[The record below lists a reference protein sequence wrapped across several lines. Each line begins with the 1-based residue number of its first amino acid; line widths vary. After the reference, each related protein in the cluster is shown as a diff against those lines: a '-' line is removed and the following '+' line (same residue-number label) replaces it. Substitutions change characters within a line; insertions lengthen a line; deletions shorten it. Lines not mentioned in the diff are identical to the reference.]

1 MNLLKSQNRIVELM
15 ERFVNQV
22 KKFTV
27 ISRTDINKVAETI
40 MIPLFAEIYGYKNL
54 ENLNYTKRTNYEG
67 IDLGDETARVAFQ
80 ITSTSGSEKIKD
92 TLEKFVDE
100 KYKLYEKYDRLI
112 IYILTEKKKNQGSGH
127 KEIIQGKFQFDK
139 DKDIID
145 YQDLLK
151 EISNLQIDKV
161 RKIESIL
168 EANFGETRTAPEREV
183 ADKVQQII
191 NENIKLFVGRSEE
204 IKTLDKFL
212 NKNSNGTRIVIG
224 GAGFG
229 KTSLLAN
236 WIQLQENKKY
246 FIAYHFFSQRYD
258 ITRSVKNA
266 YRHLLQQLYTYY
278 DELIYQQL
286 PNDEQ
291 QLRETLYYLLR
302 ENGAR
307 KDKPLV
313 IVLDSLDEAAN
324 PFEPPFPT
332 PLPENVFVIVSAR
345 AEEGEKPEYLS
356 SWIDNGEPISLNRL
370 PKEAIAD
377 WLKQAGEG
385 ELAIFAD
392 DIQFVKQ
399 LDEITQGFPLY
410 LHFLVQELI
419 QAQQLGQDVQTI
431 LQHSPKGF
439 KDYVQKQ
446 FKQLA
451 QVEEIRGHKEVR
463 ELFALLSVGLGAF
476 SQDDI
481 LALTNLNEWDL
492 VALPWQVTRWF
503 SIQIGFYSFTHPLL
517 ANEFQGV
524 LKSQISLVKAN
535 LIQYCSNWQ
544 ENQSRY
550 ALRHYAEHLRDQK
563 RWEDLYAIARNKTF
577 ASCQQKKLPDEPDL
591 PLTTIQT
598 ALLGAAKEDKA
609 GKMAEF
615 LLLHAQQLIDTKSI
629 ESPLDALQTGSLT
642 RALTLADMYEMN
654 SCILWYLLIIWDL
667 KEKNREEEARKTL
680 VQLQNKNNLHHL
692 SDWAGEYAAYL
703 LIYAC
708 EISQAAICV
717 LQNQILDYRSQLT
730 LCKNLIE
737 RDYLKTA
744 LNVAQSIDIKLD
756 QKIALGEVAIAFAK
770 VGDITTALSIIDDF
784 QNQWEVWLGKI
795 AIGISLVGEFDK
807 SLEIAQQLDTVE
819 RSKTLGV
826 IANILAIEGNQ
837 RSESIFNRAIQTA
850 LEITNK
856 RQQIRTI
863 WEICHSNAK
872 NINKN
877 AARVALDKAL
887 YVTQEIKYQTKLELE
902 YEIGEIAAVISL
914 TGDYSKALELINSIE
929 NINVNSSALVKIV
942 KAVAKDGNFPLAL
955 KIATEITDDVEKARA
970 LGKIVKAMAR
980 AGDFNTAL
988 DTLQQIRNLAEYTW
1002 IIVDI
1007 AVIVAETGD
1016 FTKALEVIDKIPSVD
1031 YTLNY
1036 TFKLRALGR
1045 IAIKAG
1051 STGHKEYAIYIF
1063 KESLTMKNTIENNWE
1078 WQLNLGKIS
1087 QSMALKSGV
1096 LNSSIFPTIESKLII
1111 TEEDFIPALKK
1122 AHESNF
1128 DLALIEVAERMAMAK
1143 LGKEAVNTAIMI
1155 SNNNNFFL
1163 PRIAFILSQ
1172 TGDKDNF
1179 KRLLIPCSYYMYAAY
1194 QMSVYLKNLYP
1205 EQVEAIFQG
1214 ICRVNQKLVH
1224 RNSRLFF

>member
-1 MNLLKSQNRIVELM
+1 
-15 ERFVNQV
+15 
-22 KKFTV
+22 
-27 ISRTDINKVAETI
+27 
-40 MIPLFAEIYGYKNL
+40 
-54 ENLNYTKRTNYEG
+54 
-67 IDLGDETARVAFQ
+67 
-80 ITSTSGSEKIKD
+80 
-92 TLEKFVDE
+92 
-100 KYKLYEKYDRLI
+100 
-112 IYILTEKKKNQGSGH
+112 
-127 KEIIQGKFQFDK
+127 
-139 DKDIID
+139 
-145 YQDLLK
+145 
-151 EISNLQIDKV
+151 
-161 RKIESIL
+161 
-168 EANFGETRTAPEREV
+168 TRTAPEREV

-191 NENIKLFVGRSEE
+191 NDNIKLFVGRSEE
-204 IKTLDKFL
+204 INALDNFL
-212 NKNSNGTRIVIG
+212 SKNSNGIKLVIG

-236 WIQLQENKKY
+236 WIKSQENKKY

-258 ITRSVKNA
+258 VTRSIKNA

-278 DELIYQQL
+278 DELTYQQL

-291 QLRETLYYLLR
+291 QLRDRLIDLLQKYS
-302 ENGAR
+302 AR

-313 IVLDSLDEAAN
+313 IILDSLDEAAN

-332 PLPENVFVIVSAR
+332 HLPENVFVIVSAR

-356 SWIDNGEPISLNRL
+356 DWIDNGEPIPLNRL

-377 WLKQAGEG
+377 WLKQSGEG

-392 DIQFVKQ
+392 DIHFVKQ

-517 ANEFQGV
+517 AQEFQGV
-524 LKSQISLVKAN
+524 LRHQISSVKAN
-535 LIQYCSNWQ
+535 LIQYCGRWQ

-550 ALRHYAEHLRDQK
+550 ALRYYAEHLRDHK
-563 RWEDLYAIARNKTF
+563 LWEDLYAIARNKNF
-577 ASCQQKKLPDEPDL
+577 SSCQQEHLPDEPDL
-591 PLTTIQT
+591 PLKTIHI
-598 ALLGAAKEDKA
+598 ALLSAAKEDKA
-609 GKMAEF
+609 GEMAEF

-642 RALTLADMYEMN
+642 RALALADMYEID
-654 SCILWYLLIIWDL
+654 SCILWYLLIVWDL

-680 VQLQNKNNLHHL
+680 VKLQNKNNLHHL

-703 LIYAC
+703 LIYSC
-708 EISQAAICV
+708 EISEVAFCV

-737 RDYLKTA
+737 RGYLKTA

-756 QKIALGEVAIAFAK
+756 QKIALGEVAIGFAK
-770 VGDITTALSIIDDF
+770 IGDITTALNIIDDF
-784 QNQWEVWLGKI
+784 QNQREVWLGKI

-837 RSESIFNRAIQTA
+837 RSQSIFNRAIQTA
-850 LEITNK
+850 LEITNQ

-863 WEICHSNAK
+863 WEICQSNAK

-877 AARVALDKAL
+877 ATRLALDKAL
-887 YVTQEIKYQTKLELE
+887 DITQEIKYQSKLELE

-914 TGDYSKALELINSIE
+914 TGDYTKALELIKTIE
-929 NINVNSSALVKIV
+929 TETVKSSALVKIV
-942 KAVAKDGNFPLAL
+942 KAVAQDKNFPLAL
-955 KIATEITDDVEKARA
+955 EIANQISDSVEKTTA
-970 LGKIVKAMAR
+970 LGKIVRAIAR

-988 DTLQQIRNLAEYTW
+988 DLLGQISNLAEHTW
-1002 IIVDI
+1002 TTVDI
-1007 AVIVAETGD
+1007 AVIIAEAGD
-1016 FTKALEVIDKIPSVD
+1016 FTKALEVVDKILPAD
-1031 YTLNY
+1031 YTS
-1036 TFKLRALGR
+1036 KLIALVR
-1045 IAIKAG
+1045 IAIRAG
-1051 STGHKEYAIYIF
+1051 STGNKEYAIYIF
-1063 KESLTMKNTIENNWE
+1063 KESLKMKSTIENNWE
-1078 WQLNLGKIS
+1078 WQLNIGEIS
-1087 QSMALKSGV
+1087 QAMSRKS
-1096 LNSSIFPTIESKLII
+1096 LILASSVFPNIESTLTL
-1111 TEEDFIPALKK
+1111 TEKDFIPALRK
-1122 AHESNF
+1122 AYESNQ

-1143 LGKEAVNTAIMI
+1143 LGKEAVNTAMMI

-1172 TGDKDNF
+1172 TGDKNNF

-1194 QMSVYLKNLYP
+1194 QMSVYLRNLYP
-1205 EQVEAIFQG
+1205 EQLESIFQG
-1214 ICRVNQKLVH
+1214 ICRVNQKLIH